1 MLLGCLG
8 DTVRAY
14 FDKDLESK
22 IEVLGG
28 LGQVWGGL
36 GWGWVVCCGVLCGL
50 GWPWVVL
57 GEVLGGFWRPARFRP
72 CMTVEAQG
80 WPRGVRGARGAK
92 RPPKVG
98 SRRDLILS
106 SFFQRFFV
114 DFLVIVSMVFGT
126 ILSTFLWECCY
137 H

>member
-50 GWPWVVL
+50 VWSWVVL
-57 GEVLGGFWRPARFRP
+57 GEVLGGFGRPDRLRVAP
-72 CMTVEAQG
+72 QWE
-80 WPRGVRGARGAK
+80 
-92 RPPKVG
+92 PKG
-98 SRRDLILS
+98 
-106 SFFQRFFV
+106 
-114 DFLVIVSMVFGT
+114 GP
-126 ILSTFLWECCY
+126 EE
-137 H
+137 